1 MGRGDAIV
9 NIRDTI
15 GALVTLLEAVTVT
28 APRATSIKK
37 VYRFAPDQGT
47 ALTMLPCAMLSY
59 EQQPV
64 RFLPALMMKPY
75 VIRIMVFVGQTASQA
90 EAHADTASALLD
102 EIITTL
108 SENQRLDNTV
118 GVIREFRGASPDT
131 IVLLDRNGIGYV
143 GLDLYLEVTLNSA
156 ANHAA

>member
-1 MGRGDAIV
+1 M
-9 NIRDTI
+9 NIRDTVS
-15 GALVTLLEAVTVT
+15 ALVTLLESVTIT
-28 APRATSIKK
+28 DPKATTIKK
-37 VYRFAPDQGT
+37 VYRFPPDMGT
-47 ALTMLPCAMLSY
+47 ALTMLPCAILTY

-75 VIRIMVFVGQTASQA
+75 VIRIVLFVGQASSQA
-90 EAHADTASALLD
+90 ETHADTASALLD
-102 EIITTL
+102 AIITTL